1 MEQERRSKCRD
12 CDWFDDATDV
22 CTLMNPWQEVDPEQ
36 DGCED
41 FVETRRMNKCKSC
54 GLPVDKEPLCSLCRS
69 DYEELKGIMEE
80 HENKARKLYVNI
92 PPIEQK
98 G

>member
-1 MEQERRSKCRD
+1 
-12 CDWFDDATDV
+12 
-22 CTLMNPWQEVDPEQ
+22 
-36 DGCED
+36 
-41 FVETRRMNKCKSC
+41 MNKCKSC